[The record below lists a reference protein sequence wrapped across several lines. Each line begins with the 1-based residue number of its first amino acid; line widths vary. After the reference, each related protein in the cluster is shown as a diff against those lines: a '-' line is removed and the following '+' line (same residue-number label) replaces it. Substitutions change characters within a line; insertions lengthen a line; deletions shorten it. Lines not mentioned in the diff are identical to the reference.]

1 MAASID
7 GVLPKS
13 LQELVKSSK
22 VLVVGAGGIGCEV
35 LKNLVLSGF
44 LDIEIIDLDTIDLS
58 NLNRQFLFHREHVGK
73 SKANVA
79 RESALSFNPDAKII
93 AHHDSVTSADYGV
106 NFFKKFNVVLS
117 ALDNR
122 AARNHV
128 NRMCLNADVPLIESG
143 TSGYNGQVEFIKRGL
158 TQCYECTPK
167 EKQRSFPGCTIRNTP
182 SEPIHCIVWAK
193 HLFNQLFGESQED
206 EDISPDA
213 ADPDAKDKEDDAKED
228 EANENKTNEN
238 EVSVNKAND
247 NEAKEN
253 EANENE
259 TKQNEVSVNK
269 ANDNEAKENEANEN
283 EAKENEANE
292 NKANE
297 KGANEGDVKEQKKE
311 DKEDDGNIVRINT
324 RQWAK
329 DCEYDPTKLFNKF
342 FNEDINYLLRMS
354 NLWKSRKAPT
364 PIEWSSLQPVEGEV
378 SEYGKQHHRIWSIGE
393 CSQIF
398 ANTLKDL
405 SSAFLNLKGDDT
417 LVWDKDDQ
425 PAMDFVS
432 ACANIRSH
440 IFDIEK
446 KSRFEI
452 KSMAGNII
460 PAIATTN
467 AITAGLS
474 VMRAF
479 NVLQAKWEDCK
490 SVYARLRTNG
500 RNQFLVPD
508 LFFPPP
514 NPNCY
519 VCASDPAI
527 ILKVDTKRV
536 TIKDLR
542 DEVLIKT
549 LNMVDPDVT
558 VDRTGSILLSSEEGE
573 TTENEGKLLSEM
585 SVVDGV
591 ILACDDFHQNY
602 NLSIIINHFDADRDD
617 NLFEVVADKSQ
628 LQPKDENKESEDKP
642 VEKKPSRKRSAN
654 GNESPDDGPS
664 TSKRS
669 RPDPEEDD
677 CMVIEDDDDDVVI
690 TTPPDNDT
698 ESSPSAKEPAAGCKR
713 KASTDITE
721 ILDSSDEE
729 DDDNTQPKKTKLD
742 DTPSEVINID

>member
-7 GVLPKS
+7 GILPKT

-79 RESALSFNPDAKII
+79 RESALSFNPDSKII
-93 AHHDSVTSADYGV
+93 AHHDSVTSAKYGV

-143 TSGYNGQVEFIKRGL
+143 TSGYNGQVEIIKRGL

-193 HLFNQLFGESQED
+193 HLFNQLFGESLED
-206 EDISPDA
+206 EDISPDS
-213 ADPDAKDKEDDAKED
+213 ADPEAQDKNEGDANEK
-228 EANENKTNEN
+228 EANEK
-238 EVSVNKAND
+238 
-247 NEAKEN
+247 EATEG
-253 EANENE
+253 EA
-259 TKQNEVSVNK
+259 
-269 ANDNEAKENEANEN
+269 
-283 EAKENEANE
+283 
-292 NKANE
+292 
-297 KGANEGDVKEQKKE
+297 KEQKKE
-311 DKEDDGNIVRINT
+311 DKQDDGNIVRINT

-354 NLWKSRKAPT
+354 NLWESRKAPT

-405 SSAFLNLKGDDT
+405 SSAFLNLEGDDT

-479 NVLQAKWEDCK
+479 NVLQSKWKQCN

-508 LFFPPP
+508 TFFPPP

-527 ILKVDTKRV
+527 ILKVDTKRI

-542 DEVLIKT
+542 DEILIKT

-585 SVVDGV
+585 NVVDGV
-591 ILACDDFHQNY
+591 ILECDDFHQNY
-602 NLSIIINHFDADRDD
+602 KLRIIINHFDADRED

-628 LQPKDENKESEDKP
+628 LQPKDEIKEAEDKP
-642 VEKKPSRKRSAN
+642 VEEKRSRKRSAN
-654 GNESPDDGPS
+654 GNDSPDDGPS

-690 TTPPDNDT
+690 TSPPDND
-698 ESSPSAKEPAAGCKR
+698 SDPSPPSPKKPETGCKR

-721 ILDSSDEE
+721 ILDSSDED

-742 DTPSEVINID
+742 DTPSDVINID